1 MMHGDSPW
9 SAQQRRWL
17 QALGH
22 AVWRMGAAADGGL
35 AGAPDEIVGEAPA
48 PARPRPE
55 PPRSPHPPVAEAM
68 PRRVPAAAPAAAP
81 ESVASDASARA
92 SMRRPA
98 RLPDRL
104 QLAMLRASG
113 LDPADPAAQA
123 AMAQWP
129 VERLRGDAA
138 AKRAFWPQ
146 LRALRRRPS

>member
-1 MMHGDSPW
+1 MNSEASPW
-9 SAQQRRWL
+9 NAEQRRWL

-22 AVWRMGAAADGGL
+22 VVLRPRGSAE
-35 AGAPDEIVGEAPA
+35 DEQDAEPVAMQPGTPA
-48 PARPRPE
+48 PRPAPGR
-55 PPRSPHPPVAEAM
+55 HPAM
-68 PRRVPAAAPAAAP
+68 PVDAAPVMERASRVPAAPVVEPETMGAAPPRAAA
-81 ESVASDASARA
+81 
-92 SMRRPA
+92 RRPA

-129 VERLRGDAA
+129 MDRLRGDAA

-146 LRALRRRPS
+146 LRALRKRS